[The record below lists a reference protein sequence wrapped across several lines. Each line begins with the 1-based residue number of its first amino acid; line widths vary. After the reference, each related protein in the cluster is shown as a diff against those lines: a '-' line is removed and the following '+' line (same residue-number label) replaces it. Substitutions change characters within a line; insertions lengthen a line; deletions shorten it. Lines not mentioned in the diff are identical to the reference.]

1 MKIQENE
8 KKKERTKVRKKYVL
22 QSTNLL
28 INSCKFFK
36 ALCLFTLAIGIIKIQ
51 DFYHIWSVQFLEEA
65 NIFNFYFAFSL
76 TFKNKIRSP

>member
-1 MKIQENE
+1 MKIEENE
-8 KKKERTKVRKKYVL
+8 KKKNEPKYERSYVL

-51 DFYHIWSVQFLEEA
+51 DFYHIWSVKFPEEA
-65 NIFNFYFAFSL
+65 NNHL
-76 TFKNKIRSP
+76 K